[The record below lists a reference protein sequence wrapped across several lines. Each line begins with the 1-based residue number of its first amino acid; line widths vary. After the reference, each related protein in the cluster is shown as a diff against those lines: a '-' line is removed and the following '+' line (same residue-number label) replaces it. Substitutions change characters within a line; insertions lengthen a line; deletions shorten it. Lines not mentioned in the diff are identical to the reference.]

1 MESVKKVLDKLW
13 NENPEMHH
21 SKHCTYQGKKLEEV
35 NNLYFLENKINLSEN
50 EIIYLVVHGTTFLG
64 LPRWKAGGL
73 AITNLGIHF
82 DTHKDGVFHLF

>member
-21 SKHCTYQGKKLEEV
+21 SKHCTYQGRKIEEV
-35 NNLYFLENKINLSEN
+35 NNLYEN
-50 EIIYLVVHGTTFLG
+50 EIIYLVVHGTIFPG
-64 LPRWKAGGL
+64 LPGWKANGL

-82 DTHKDGVFHLF
+82 DTLKDVFFISFNVP